1 MAFTMQA
8 QLTAEQRVQKAV
20 VTIMNNERYYAL
32 AGVLMIGSKEIVE
45 DVPTAATNGR
55 DEYYGRAFVGGISDA
70 QLRFVVLHECYHK
83 LFRHLTTWKHLHDED
98 HRLANMACD
107 YVINLIIRD
116 ENPDGFVE
124 LFDWICIDDA
134 YAGMNA
140 EEVYNILKQN
150 RQRQQRHGPD
160 IRQDGGQG
168 GGQGGGQEDGVL
180 DDHDWE
186 GAQEMSEEEQGELA
200 EQIDNAIRQGA
211 ITAGKMG
218 SGGNRAIDSMMQP
231 EVDWVDVLREFATET
246 CRGRDYSTYARPNRR
261 YLSSGRYMPSGVS
274 EHVGELVISIDT
286 SASIGQPELTKFLS
300 EVQGVVENV
309 NPEKIRLL
317 YWDTKVCADEVYEA
331 DEVERLIESTKPAGG
346 GGTEISCVNKY
357 LTEEQI
363 NPQAVIVFT
372 DGYLGGDWG
381 TWNCPVLWCILDHQA
396 AQPTVGT
403 AVHVKL

>member
-1 MAFTMQA
+1 MAFTIQA

-55 DEYYGRAFVGGISDA
+55 DEYYGRAFVDGISDA
-70 QLRFVVLHECYHK
+70 QLRFVILHECYHK

-140 EEVYNILKQN
+140 EEVYNILKQK
-150 RQRQQRHGPD
+150 RQQQQQQP
-160 IRQDGGQG
+160 QDGDQD

-261 YLSSGRYMPSGVS
+261 YLASGRYMPSGVS

-363 NPQAVIVFT
+363 SPQAVIVFT

-381 TWNCPVLWCILDHQA
+381 TWDCPVLWCILDHQA

>member
-55 DEYYGRAFVGGISDA
+55 DEYYGRAFVDGISDA
-70 QLRFVVLHECYHK
+70 QLRFVILHECYHK

-140 EEVYNILKQN
+140 EEVYNLLKQK
-150 RQRQQRHGPD
+150 RQQQQQQPQDGD
-160 IRQDGGQG
+160 QDGGQG

-261 YLSSGRYMPSGVS
+261 YLASGRYMPSGVS
-274 EHVGELVISIDT
+274 EHVGELVISIGLYPST
-286 SASIGQPELTKFLS
+286 RQPVT
-300 EVQGVVENV
+300 G
-309 NPEKIRLL
+309 NP
-317 YWDTKVCADEVYEA
+317 
-331 DEVERLIESTKPAGG
+331 S
-346 GGTEISCVNKY
+346 
-357 LTEEQI
+357 
-363 NPQAVIVFT
+363 
-372 DGYLGGDWG
+372 
-381 TWNCPVLWCILDHQA
+381 
-396 AQPTVGT
+396 
-403 AVHVKL
+403 

>member
-32 AGVLMIGSKEIVE
+32 AGVLMIGSKAIVE

-55 DEYYGRAFVGGISDA
+55 DEYYGRAFVDGISDA
-70 QLRFVVLHECYHK
+70 QLRFVILHECYHK

-331 DEVERLIESTKPAGG
+331 DEVDKLIESTKPAGG

>member
-55 DEYYGRAFVGGISDA
+55 DEYYGRAFVDGISDA
-70 QLRFVVLHECYHK
+70 QLRFVILHECYHK

-261 YLSSGRYMPSGVS
+261 YLASGRYMPSGVS

-331 DEVERLIESTKPAGG
+331 DEVDKLIESTKPAGG

-363 NPQAVIVFT
+363 SPQAVIVFT

-381 TWNCPVLWCILDHQA
+381 TWDCPVLWCILDHQA

>member
-55 DEYYGRAFVGGISDA
+55 DEYYGRAFVDGISDA
-70 QLRFVVLHECYHK
+70 QLRFVILHECYHK

-140 EEVYNILKQN
+140 EEVYNILKQK
-150 RQRQQRHGPD
+150 RQQQQQQPQDGD
-160 IRQDGGQG
+160 QDGGQG

-261 YLSSGRYMPSGVS
+261 YLASGRYMPSGVS

-363 NPQAVIVFT
+363 SPQAVIVFT

-381 TWNCPVLWCILDHQA
+381 TWDCPVLWCILDHQA

>member
-55 DEYYGRAFVGGISDA
+55 DEYYGRAFVDGISDA
-70 QLRFVVLHECYHK
+70 QLRFVILHECYHK
-83 LFRHLTTWKHLHDED
+83 LFRHLTTWKHLHDEN

-140 EEVYNILKQN
+140 EEVYNILKQK
-150 RQRQQRHGPD
+150 QQQQQQQP
-160 IRQDGGQG
+160 QDGGQG

-261 YLSSGRYMPSGVS
+261 YMSAGMYMPSGVS

-331 DEVERLIESTKPAGG
+331 DEVDKLIESTKPAGG

-363 NPQAVIVFT
+363 SPQAVIVFT

-381 TWNCPVLWCILDHQA
+381 TWDCPVLWCILDHQA

>member
-20 VTIMNNERYYAL
+20 VTIMNKERYYAL
-32 AGVLMIGSKEIVE
+32 AGVLMIGSKEILE

-83 LFRHLTTWKHLHDED
+83 LFRHLTTWKHLYDED

-140 EEVYNILKQN
+140 EEVFNILKQK
-150 RQRQQRHGPD
+150 QQQQQQQQQQQP
-160 IRQDGGQG
+160 QDGGQG
-168 GGQGGGQEDGVL
+168 SGQGGGQEDGVL

-261 YLSSGRYMPSGVS
+261 YMSAGWYMPSGVS

-286 SASIGQPELTKFLS
+286 STSIGQPELTKFLS

-309 NPEKIRLL
+309 NPEKIRVL

-331 DEVERLIESTKPAGG
+331 DEVDRLIESTKPAGG

>member
-20 VTIMNNERYYAL
+20 VTIMNKERYYAL
-32 AGVLMIGSKEIVE
+32 AGVLMIGSKEILE

-55 DEYYGRAFVGGISDA
+55 DEYYGRAFVDGISDA

-140 EEVYNILKQN
+140 EEVFNILKQK
-150 RQRQQRHGPD
+150 QQQQQQQQQQQP
-160 IRQDGGQG
+160 QDGGQG
-168 GGQGGGQEDGVL
+168 SGQGGGQEDGVL

-261 YLSSGRYMPSGVS
+261 YLSSGWFMPSGVS

-286 SASIGQPELTKFLS
+286 STSIGQPELTKFLS

-331 DEVERLIESTKPAGG
+331 DEVDRLIESTKPAGG

>member
-55 DEYYGRAFVGGISDA
+55 DEYYGRAFVDGISDA
-70 QLRFVVLHECYHK
+70 QLRFVILHECYHK

-331 DEVERLIESTKPAGG
+331 DEVDKLIESTKPAGG

-363 NPQAVIVFT
+363 SPQAVIVFT

>member
-55 DEYYGRAFVGGISDA
+55 DEYYGRAFVDGISDA
-70 QLRFVVLHECYHK
+70 QLRFVILHECYHK

-274 EHVGELVISIDT
+274 EHVGELIISIDT

-331 DEVERLIESTKPAGG
+331 DEVDKLIESTKPAGG

>member
-55 DEYYGRAFVGGISDA
+55 DEYYGRAFVDGISDA
-70 QLRFVVLHECYHK
+70 QLRFVILHECYHK

-140 EEVYNILKQN
+140 EEVYNILKQK
-150 RQRQQRHGPD
+150 RQQQQQQPQDGD
-160 IRQDGGQG
+160 QDGGQG

-261 YLSSGRYMPSGVS
+261 YLASGRYMPSGVS

-331 DEVERLIESTKPAGG
+331 DEVERLVESTKPAGG

-363 NPQAVIVFT
+363 SPQAVIVFT

-381 TWNCPVLWCILDHQA
+381 TWDCPVLWCILDHQA

>member
-55 DEYYGRAFVGGISDA
+55 DEYYGRAFVDGISDA
-70 QLRFVVLHECYHK
+70 QLRFVILHECYHK

-331 DEVERLIESTKPAGG
+331 DEVDKLIESTKPAGG

-363 NPQAVIVFT
+363 SPQAVIVFT

-381 TWNCPVLWCILDHQA
+381 TWDCPVLWCILDHQA

>member
-1 MAFTMQA
+1 MAFAMQA

-55 DEYYGRAFVGGISDA
+55 DEYYGRAFVDGISDA
-70 QLRFVVLHECYHK
+70 QLRFVILHECYHK

-140 EEVYNILKQN
+140 EEVYNILKQK
-150 RQRQQRHGPD
+150 RQQQQQQPQDGD
-160 IRQDGGQG
+160 QDGGQG

-261 YLSSGRYMPSGVS
+261 YLASGRYMPSGVS

-363 NPQAVIVFT
+363 SPQAVIVFT

-381 TWNCPVLWCILDHQA
+381 TWDCPVLWCILDHQA

>member
-1 MAFTMQA
+1 MAFTIQA

-55 DEYYGRAFVGGISDA
+55 DEYYGRAFVDGISDA
-70 QLRFVVLHECYHK
+70 QLRFVILHECYHK

-140 EEVYNILKQN
+140 EEVYNILKQK
-150 RQRQQRHGPD
+150 RQQQQQQPQDGD
-160 IRQDGGQG
+160 QDGGQG

-261 YLSSGRYMPSGVS
+261 YLASGRYMPSGVS

-363 NPQAVIVFT
+363 SPQAVIVFT

-381 TWNCPVLWCILDHQA
+381 TWDCPVLWCILDHQA

>member
-55 DEYYGRAFVGGISDA
+55 DEYYGRAFVDGISDA
-70 QLRFVVLHECYHK
+70 QLRFVILHECYHK

-140 EEVYNILKQN
+140 EEVYNILKQK
-150 RQRQQRHGPD
+150 RQQQQQQPQDGD
-160 IRQDGGQG
+160 QDGGQG

-261 YLSSGRYMPSGVS
+261 YLASGRYMPSGVS

-363 NPQAVIVFT
+363 SPQAVIVST

-381 TWNCPVLWCILDHQA
+381 TWDCPVLWCILDHQA

>member
-55 DEYYGRAFVGGISDA
+55 DEYYGRAFVDGISDA
-70 QLRFVVLHECYHK
+70 QLRFVILHECYHK

-140 EEVYNILKQN
+140 EEVYNLLKQK
-150 RQRQQRHGPD
+150 RQQQQQQPQDGD
-160 IRQDGGQG
+160 QDGGQG

-261 YLSSGRYMPSGVS
+261 YLASGRYMPSGVS

-363 NPQAVIVFT
+363 SPQAVIVFT

-381 TWNCPVLWCILDHQA
+381 TWDCPVLWCILDHQA

>member
-32 AGVLMIGSKEIVE
+32 AGVLMIGTKEVVE

-55 DEYYGRAFVGGISDA
+55 DEYYGREFVDGISDA
-70 QLRFVVLHECYHK
+70 QLRFVILHECYHK
-83 LFRHLTTWKHLHDED
+83 LFRHLTTWKHLHDEN

-140 EEVYNILKQN
+140 EEVYNILKQK
-150 RQRQQRHGPD
+150 QQQQQQQQQDGD
-160 IRQDGGQG
+160 QDGGQG

-231 EVDWVDVLREFATET
+231 EVDWVDVLREFTTET

-261 YLSSGRYMPSGVS
+261 YMSAGMYMPSGVS
-274 EHVGELVISIDT
+274 EHVGELVIAIDT

-357 LTEEQI
+357 LADEQI

-381 TWNCPVLWCILDHQA
+381 TWNCPVLWCILDHQS

>member
-20 VTIMNNERYYAL
+20 VTIMNKERYYAL
-32 AGVLMIGSKEIVE
+32 AGVLMIGSKEILE

-55 DEYYGRAFVGGISDA
+55 DEYYGRAFVDGISDA

-140 EEVYNILKQN
+140 EEVYHILKQK
-150 RQRQQRHGPD
+150 QQQQQQQPQDGD
-160 IRQDGGQG
+160 QDGGQG
-168 GGQGGGQEDGVL
+168 SGQGGGQEDGVL

-261 YLSSGRYMPSGVS
+261 YLSSGWFMPSGVS

-286 SASIGQPELTKFLS
+286 STSIGQPELTKFLS

-309 NPEKIRLL
+309 NPEKIRVL

-331 DEVERLIESTKPAGG
+331 DEVDKLIESTKPAGG

-381 TWNCPVLWCILDHQA
+381 TWNCPVLWCILDHQS

>member
-55 DEYYGRAFVGGISDA
+55 DEYYGRAFVDGISDA
-70 QLRFVVLHECYHK
+70 QLRFVILHECYHK

-140 EEVYNILKQN
+140 EEVYNILKQK
-150 RQRQQRHGPD
+150 RKQQQQQP
-160 IRQDGGQG
+160 QDGGQG
-168 GGQGGGQEDGVL
+168 DGQGDGQGGGQEDGVL

-261 YLSSGRYMPSGVS
+261 YLASGRYMPSGVS
-274 EHVGELVISIDT
+274 EHVGELIISIDT

-331 DEVERLIESTKPAGG
+331 DEVERLVESTKPAGG

-363 NPQAVIVFT
+363 SPQAVIVFT

-381 TWNCPVLWCILDHQA
+381 TWDCPVLWCILDHQA

>member
-55 DEYYGRAFVGGISDA
+55 DEYYGRAFVDGISDA
-70 QLRFVVLHECYHK
+70 QLRFVILHECYHK

-331 DEVERLIESTKPAGG
+331 DEVDKLIESTKPAGG

>member
-1 MAFTMQA
+1 MAFTIQA

-55 DEYYGRAFVGGISDA
+55 DEYYGRAFVDGISDA
-70 QLRFVVLHECYHK
+70 QLRFVILHECYHK

-140 EEVYNILKQN
+140 EEVYNILKQK
-150 RQRQQRHGPD
+150 RQQQQQQP
-160 IRQDGGQG
+160 QDGGQG
-168 GGQGGGQEDGVL
+168 DGQGDGQGGGQEDGVL

-261 YLSSGRYMPSGVS
+261 YLASGRYMPSGVS

-363 NPQAVIVFT
+363 SPQAVIVFT

-381 TWNCPVLWCILDHQA
+381 TWDCPVLWCILDHQA

>member
-55 DEYYGRAFVGGISDA
+55 DEYYGRAFVDGISDA
-70 QLRFVVLHECYHK
+70 QLRFVILHECYHK

-140 EEVYNILKQN
+140 EEVYNILKQK
-150 RQRQQRHGPD
+150 RQQQQQQPQDGD
-160 IRQDGGQG
+160 QDGGQG

-363 NPQAVIVFT
+363 SPQAVIVFT

-381 TWNCPVLWCILDHQA
+381 TWDCPVLWCILDHQA